1 MTFIP
6 LTEMM
11 PQTTTK
17 NTADNCGAGMAEIKV
32 ESFPDKPNK
41 TNHAPAATKTLRLA
55 TPVIEIIPAFVEE

>member
-17 NTADNCGAGMAEIKV
+17 TPPITGAGMAEIKV

-55 TPVIEIIPAFVEE
+55 TPVIEIIPAFVE

>member
-1 MTFIP
+1 
-6 LTEMM
+6 MM

-17 NTADNCGAGMAEIKV
+17 TPPITGAGMAEIKV

-55 TPVIEIIPAFVEE
+55 TPVIEIIPAFVE